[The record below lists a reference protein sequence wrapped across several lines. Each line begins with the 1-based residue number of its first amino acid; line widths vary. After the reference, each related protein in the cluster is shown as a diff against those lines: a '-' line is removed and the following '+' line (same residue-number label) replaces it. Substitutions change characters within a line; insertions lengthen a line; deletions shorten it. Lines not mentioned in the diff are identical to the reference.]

1 MVPPDFCTVPP
12 GTVEEAVHDQ
22 IDSCIPQVALS
33 EILYIDKAIVDTRYI
48 PAFRRLE
55 YHKAYRQQ
63 CDKAGPIGLARGV
76 SHAAVYA
83 AVQHNHNGVSVAHLR
98 IKDKGANP
106 R

>member
-1 MVPPDFCTVPP
+1 M
-12 GTVEEAVHDQ
+12 
-22 IDSCIPQVALS
+22 IKYSCLPQVALS
-33 EILYIDKAIVDTRYI
+33 EILYIDMAIVDTRYI
-48 PAFRRLE
+48 PAFRRLK

-63 CDKAGPIGLARGV
+63 RDKAGPRGA

-98 IKDKGANP
+98 IKNKGANP